1 MAAKLQDSF
10 EKRAFLTEKCKILS
24 FLLIFSPKSLV
35 VSKNHRTFA
44 PANQK

>member
-10 EKRAFLTEKCKILS
+10 EKRAFLTEKCKNLR

-35 VSKNHRTFA
+35 VSKNLRTFA